1 MRAAT
6 DLTKSLRL
14 VCLALLALTGCE
26 DAPQSSLIDMR
37 VESAR
42 DFLISASKDGP
53 VLVELLGEP
62 LTPGGNLAPGAFAAL
77 VGTAF
82 GAEPW
87 IKMTADAARA
97 PQPDFRLIWVVDPV
111 AWLSPDAACQGKAA
125 PGSMRRAERVEL
137 RAYFC
142 SGQRTLSAVQ
152 GTVKRPSSPDDGMW
166 QQLVRQMSR
175 QLVGNRVSG

>member
-1 MRAAT
+1 MRRRFRRAT
-6 DLTKSLRL
+6 
-14 VCLALLALTGCE
+14 VALLALAGCE

-42 DFLISASKDGP
+42 DFLINASKDGP

-62 LTPGGNLAPGAFAAL
+62 LAAGAKLDREVFAGQVAS
-77 VGTAF
+77 TF

-87 IKMTADAARA
+87 IKTTADKAKAS
-97 PQPDFRLIWVVDPV
+97 QPDFRMIWVVDPV

-125 PGSMRRAERVEL
+125 PGPVRRAERVEI

-142 SGQRTLSAVQ
+142 SEQKTLSAVQ
-152 GTVKRPSSPDDGMW
+152 GSVRRPASVDESRW
-166 QQLVRQMSR
+166 LQLVRQMSR